1 MASKE
6 AIVLIFV
13 IYYDA
18 KHQKDLHM
26 FTLPKSTEFNKRIPK
41 QKFYENIAVTPAMK
55 KAFVEQI
62 KIIYWR
68 NKIATTTLNLA
79 AGEQVME
86 IEVFEVRLS
95 APELDESVLRQID
108 REIPYHILFL
118 LEYEGK
124 YRAVIGYK
132 EVVVG
137 KTAFK
142 VDRYY
147 STDWLDKDDLPV
159 HLEGLTLDAV
169 YENFV
174 RQIAGDVLVEE
185 NGTTLKESIE
195 QQKQREQLEKQI
207 AVLEA
212 KIRKEK
218 QPRKKFEMVQ
228 KLNGMKGEQERKK

>member
-1 MASKE
+1 M
-6 AIVLIFV
+6 LNF
-13 IYYDA
+13 
-18 KHQKDLHM
+18 
-26 FTLPKSTEFNKRIPK
+26 PKSTEFNKRIPK

-55 KAFVEQI
+55 RAFVEQI
-62 KIIYWR
+62 RIIYWR
-68 NKIATTTLNLA
+68 NKIAATTLNLA
-79 AGEQVME
+79 AGEKVTE

-118 LEYEGK
+118 LEYEGR
-124 YRAVIGYK
+124 YQAVIGYK
-132 EVVVG
+132 EAAVG

-147 STDWLDKDDLPV
+147 STDWLDEDDLPV
-159 HLEGLTLDAV
+159 HLDGLTLDAV
-169 YENFV
+169 YGNFV

-207 AVLEA
+207 AALEA

-218 QPRKKFEMVQ
+218 QPKKKFELVQ
-228 KLNGMKGEQERKK
+228 QMKSLQKKTETL

>member
-1 MASKE
+1 M
-6 AIVLIFV
+6 LG
-13 IYYDA
+13 
-18 KHQKDLHM
+18 
-26 FTLPKSTEFNKRIPK
+26 LPVSTEFNKRIPK

-62 KIIYWR
+62 RIIYWR

-95 APELDESVLRQID
+95 APELDESMLRQID

-132 EVVVG
+132 EAAAG

-147 STDWLDKDDLPV
+147 STDWLDEEDLPV

-218 QPRKKFEMVQ
+218 QPKKKYELVQELRGMQRKLEGAVIS
-228 KLNGMKGEQERKK
+228 

>member
-1 MASKE
+1 MEENS
-6 AIVLIFV
+6 LLNF
-13 IYYDA
+13 
-18 KHQKDLHM
+18 
-26 FTLPKSTEFNKRIPK
+26 PKSTEFNKRIPK

-62 KIIYWR
+62 RIIYWR

-79 AGEQVME
+79 VGGQVME
-86 IEVFEVRLS
+86 IEVVEVRLS

-132 EVVVG
+132 EAAVG

-147 STDWLDKDDLPV
+147 STDWLDEDDLPV

-185 NGTTLKESIE
+185 NGTTLKDGVE

-207 AVLEA
+207 AALEA

-218 QPRKKFEMVQ
+218 QPKKKFELVQ
-228 KLNGMKGEQERKK
+228 QMKALQKKTETL

>member
-1 MASKE
+1 MLNFSR
-6 AIVLIFV
+6 
-13 IYYDA
+13 
-18 KHQKDLHM
+18 
-26 FTLPKSTEFNKRIPK
+26 STEFNKRIPK

-55 KAFVEQI
+55 RAFVEQI
-62 KIIYWR
+62 RIIYWR

-79 AGEQVME
+79 AGEQVTE

-118 LEYEGK
+118 LEYEGR

-132 EVVVG
+132 EAAAG

-147 STDWLDKDDLPV
+147 STDWLDEDDLPV

-174 RQIAGDVLVEE
+174 RQIAGEALAEE
-185 NGTTLKESIE
+185 NGTTLKESVE
-195 QQKQREQLEKQI
+195 QQKQREQIEKQI
-207 AVLEA
+207 ATLEA

-218 QPRKKFEMVQ
+218 QPKKKFEFVQ
-228 KLNGMKGEQERKK
+228 KLNELKDSML

>member
-1 MASKE
+1 M
-6 AIVLIFV
+6 LG
-13 IYYDA
+13 
-18 KHQKDLHM
+18 
-26 FTLPKSTEFNKRIPK
+26 LPMNTEFNKRIPK

-62 KIIYWR
+62 RIIYWR

-79 AGEQVME
+79 AGEQVTE

-118 LEYEGK
+118 LEYEGR
-124 YRAVIGYK
+124 YQAVIGYK
-132 EVVVG
+132 EAAAG

-147 STDWLDKDDLPV
+147 STDWLDEDDLPV
-159 HLEGLTLDAV
+159 HLDGLSLDAV

-174 RQIAGDVLVEE
+174 RQIAGGALTDE

>member
-1 MASKE
+1 M
-6 AIVLIFV
+6 LG
-13 IYYDA
+13 
-18 KHQKDLHM
+18 
-26 FTLPKSTEFNKRIPK
+26 LPVSTEFNKRIPK

-68 NKIATTTLNLA
+68 NKIAATTLNLA
-79 AGEQVME
+79 AGEQVTE
-86 IEVFEVRLS
+86 IEGFEVRLS
-95 APELDESVLRQID
+95 APKLDESVLRQID

-118 LEYEGK
+118 LEYEGR

-132 EVVVG
+132 EAAAG

-147 STDWLDKDDLPV
+147 STDWLDEDDLPV

-207 AVLEA
+207 AALEA

-218 QPRKKFEMVQ
+218 QPKKKYELVQELRGMQRKLEGAVIS
-228 KLNGMKGEQERKK
+228 

>member
-1 MASKE
+1 M
-6 AIVLIFV
+6 LNF
-13 IYYDA
+13 
-18 KHQKDLHM
+18 
-26 FTLPKSTEFNKRIPK
+26 PKSTEFNKRIPK

-79 AGEQVME
+79 AGGQVME
-86 IEVFEVRLS
+86 IEVFEMRLS
-95 APELDESVLRQID
+95 APKLDESVLRQID

-132 EVVVG
+132 EAAVG

-147 STDWLDKDDLPV
+147 STDWLDEDDLPV

-185 NGTTLKESIE
+185 NGTTLKDGVE

-207 AVLEA
+207 AALEA

-218 QPRKKFEMVQ
+218 QPKKKFELVQ
-228 KLNGMKGEQERKK
+228 QMKALQKKTETL

>member
-1 MASKE
+1 M
-6 AIVLIFV
+6 L
-13 IYYDA
+13 
-18 KHQKDLHM
+18 DL
-26 FTLPKSTEFNKRIPK
+26 PVSTEFNKRIPK
-41 QKFYENIAVTPAMK
+41 QKFYENIAVTPTMK

-62 KIIYWR
+62 RIIYWR

-95 APELDESVLRQID
+95 APKLDESVLRQID

-132 EVVVG
+132 EAAAG

-147 STDWLDKDDLPV
+147 STDWLDEDDLPV
-159 HLEGLTLDAV
+159 HLDGLSLDAV

-174 RQIAGDVLVEE
+174 RQIAGGALTDE

>member
-1 MASKE
+1 MSSISGKCFE
-6 AIVLIFV
+6 DTKIMLTFP
-13 IYYDA
+13 
-18 KHQKDLHM
+18 
-26 FTLPKSTEFNKRIPK
+26 TSTEFNKRIPK
-41 QKFYENIAVTPAMK
+41 QKFYDNLSVTPALK
-55 KAFVEQI
+55 KAFTDRI
-62 KIIYWR
+62 RTIYWR
-68 NKIATTTLNLA
+68 NKIAATTLNLA
-79 AGEQVME
+79 AGEQVTE

-132 EVVVG
+132 EAAAG

-147 STDWLDKDDLPV
+147 STDWLDEDDLPV

-174 RQIAGDVLVEE
+174 RQIAGEVLADK
-185 NGTTLKESIE
+185 NGTTLKESVE
-195 QQKQREQLEKQI
+195 QQKQREQIEKQI
-207 AVLEA
+207 AALEA

-218 QPRKKFEMVQ
+218 QPKKKFELVQ
-228 KLNGMKGEQERKK
+228 ELQIVRRQLEV

>member
-1 MASKE
+1 M
-6 AIVLIFV
+6 LG
-13 IYYDA
+13 
-18 KHQKDLHM
+18 
-26 FTLPKSTEFNKRIPK
+26 LPMTTEFNKRIPK

-62 KIIYWR
+62 RIIYWR

-79 AGEQVME
+79 TGEQVTE

-118 LEYEGK
+118 LEYEDK

-132 EVVVG
+132 EAAAG

-147 STDWLDKDDLPV
+147 STDWLDEEDLPV

-174 RQIAGDVLVEE
+174 RQIAGEALAEE
-185 NGTTLKESIE
+185 NGTTLKESVE
-195 QQKQREQLEKQI
+195 QQKQREQIEKQI
-207 AVLEA
+207 ATLEA

-218 QPRKKFEMVQ
+218 QPKKKFEFVQ
-228 KLNGMKGEQERKK
+228 KLNELKDSML

>member
-1 MASKE
+1 M
-6 AIVLIFV
+6 L
-13 IYYDA
+13 
-18 KHQKDLHM
+18 DL
-26 FTLPKSTEFNKRIPK
+26 PVSTEFNKRIPK

-79 AGEQVME
+79 AGGQVTE

-108 REIPYHILFL
+108 RKISYHILFL

-132 EVVVG
+132 EAAAG

-147 STDWLDKDDLPV
+147 STDWLDEDDLPV
-159 HLEGLTLDAV
+159 HLDGLSLDAV

-174 RQIAGDVLVEE
+174 RQIAGDSL
-185 NGTTLKESIE
+185 GTGESTSLKDSVE
-195 QQKQREQLEKQI
+195 QQKRREQLKKQI
-207 AVLEA
+207 AALEV

-218 QPRKKFEMVQ
+218 QPKKKFELVQ
-228 KLNGMKGEQERKK
+228 VLNALKKQSEEILKW

>member
-1 MASKE
+1 M
-6 AIVLIFV
+6 LG
-13 IYYDA
+13 
-18 KHQKDLHM
+18 
-26 FTLPKSTEFNKRIPK
+26 LPVSTEFNKRIPK

-55 KAFVEQI
+55 RAFVEQI

-79 AGEQVME
+79 AGEQVTE

-118 LEYEGK
+118 LEYEGR
-124 YRAVIGYK
+124 YQAVIGYK
-132 EVVVG
+132 EAAAG

-147 STDWLDKDDLPV
+147 STDWLDEDDLPV
-159 HLEGLTLDAV
+159 HLDGLSLDAV

-174 RQIAGDVLVEE
+174 RQIAGGALTDE

>member
-1 MASKE
+1 M
-6 AIVLIFV
+6 LG
-13 IYYDA
+13 
-18 KHQKDLHM
+18 
-26 FTLPKSTEFNKRIPK
+26 LPMTTEFNKRIPK

-79 AGEQVME
+79 AGEQVTE

-95 APELDESVLRQID
+95 APKLDESVLRQID

-132 EVVVG
+132 EAAAG

-147 STDWLDKDDLPV
+147 STDWLDEDALPV

-207 AVLEA
+207 AALEA

-218 QPRKKFEMVQ
+218 QPKKKFEMVQ
-228 KLNGMKGEQERKK
+228 KIKMLKERLKDV

>member
-1 MASKE
+1 MEENS
-6 AIVLIFV
+6 LLNF
-13 IYYDA
+13 
-18 KHQKDLHM
+18 
-26 FTLPKSTEFNKRIPK
+26 PNSTEFNKRIPK

-55 KAFVEQI
+55 RAFVEQI
-62 KIIYWR
+62 RTIYWR
-68 NKIATTTLNLA
+68 NKIAATTLNLA
-79 AGEQVME
+79 AGEQVTE

-95 APELDESVLRQID
+95 APKLDESVLRQID

-132 EVVVG
+132 EAAAG

-147 STDWLDKDDLPV
+147 STDWLDEDDLPV
-159 HLEGLTLDAV
+159 HLDGFTLDAV

-207 AVLEA
+207 VALEA

-218 QPRKKFEMVQ
+218 QPKKKFELAQ
-228 KLNGMKGEQERKK
+228 KLQKLKLE